1 MMPEK
6 VSEEQIAA
14 YVDGSLDPAEAA
26 TVAAALAQ
34 DESLRAYAEEVRQ
47 ASRLLR
53 EAFEEPMREPVSA
66 DLRAT
71 ILGPSGLG
79 PTGSPD
85 REAAGPGRVVDLAQV
100 REARRPWVGMAL
112 AASIAL
118 VIGVSATSV
127 MIPGGPQPADQIA
140 MVGTAPV
147 EGPLH
152 QALEALPSGRISD
165 EGIQP
170 MLTFYDGAD
179 RICREFEV
187 IPEDAVELAFGIA
200 CRTGDQRWDVEIV
213 VTAPKGE
220 VGPDGFVPASGP
232 GADALEAM
240 LDSLGAKP
248 AIAPAEEAELLDRG
262 WR

>member
-1 MMPEK
+1 MPEK

-34 DESLRAYAEEVRQ
+34 DEALRAYAEEVRQ
-47 ASRLLR
+47 ANRLLR
-53 EAFEEPMREPVSA
+53 EAFEAPMREPVSA

-71 ILGPSGLG
+71 ILGP
-79 PTGSPD
+79 TGSPD
-85 REAAGPGRVVDLAQV
+85 QGVEQPGEVVNLAEV
-100 REARRPWVGMAL
+100 RKARRPWVGMAL

-118 VIGVSATSV
+118 VIGVSVTSV

-165 EGIQP
+165 AGVQP
-170 MLTFYDGAD
+170 MLTFFDGAE

-187 IPEDAVELAFGIA
+187 IPEGAEELAFGIA
-200 CRTGDQRWDVEIV
+200 CRTDQQRWDVEIV
-213 VTAPKGE
+213 VTSPKGE

-240 LDSLGAKP
+240 LDALGAQP
-248 AIAPAEEAELLDRG
+248 AIAPAEEAGLLDRG